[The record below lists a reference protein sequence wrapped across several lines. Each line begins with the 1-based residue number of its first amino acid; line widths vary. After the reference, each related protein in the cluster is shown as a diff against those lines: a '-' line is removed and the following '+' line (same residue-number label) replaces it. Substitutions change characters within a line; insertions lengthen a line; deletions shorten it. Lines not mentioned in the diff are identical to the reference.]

1 MKSLAVKH
9 CQFLRK
15 RGVCVCGGGELVF
28 LVRQKKKRSIAKI
41 VISKFLESHGAKRP
55 KERKFQNEEYIWEL

>member
-1 MKSLAVKH
+1 MWE
-9 CQFLRK
+9 
-15 RGVCVCGGGELVF
+15 GGELVF

>member
-15 RGVCVCGGGELVF
+15 RCVWGGEGELVF